1 MEEFYEV
8 LTAARH
14 CNMVFDVIRLQPTQ
28 NESLI
33 GDLTEEYARGR
44 SRLWYWWQVV
54 VALVAGLFQEVRTHK
69 ALAARALI
77 TGWFFVS
84 LFALLL
90 PWAYRFLRELL
101 PPSWFTI

>member
-1 MEEFYEV
+1 MARFAGAEFCRWRRFMKSSRPPV
-8 LTAARH
+8 IATWFLTEFG
-14 CNMVFDVIRLQPTQ
+14 CSPQ

-44 SRLWYWWQVV
+44 SRVWYWWQVV
-54 VALVAGLFQEVRTHK
+54 VALVAGLLQEVRTQK

-90 PWAYRFLRELL
+90 PWAY
-101 PPSWFTI
+101 